1 MGKWLFNSLFPGEN
15 ITYREKLVECV
26 NKQMTGNQIAKELK
40 VDYTCVHRWLR
51 KLGLNLPNYHNEL
64 KFDNTVFDT
73 IDTEEKA
80 YWLGFMYADGYISN
94 NGKTVELSLKG
105 DDRDHLEKFRVF
117 LKNRNKVK
125 IGKSKCNGK
134 EFSRCRLT
142 MTNKH
147 FHNALVSKGCIPNK
161 SLIITFPD
169 ISLFASKEL
178 IVHFIRGYVDGDGCI
193 SIFQGYSAISII
205 GTLEFLE
212 GIKRCFP
219 NLFTNSYRKDKR
231 RANSNTYSLQ
241 LEGKKAAKFGDMLYK
256 NATVYLQRKYDKFIK
271 NKYDEREHF
280 KRMHTFSKKQQL
292 YFARGRN
299 RVRKNLD

>member
-169 ISLFASKEL
+169 ISLFASEEL

-193 SIFQGYSAISII
+193 SIFQGYSTISII

-241 LEGKKAAKFGDMLYK
+241 LEGKKAAEFGDMLYK

-280 KRMHTFSKKQQL
+280 KRMHTFSEKQQL